1 MSRADA
7 LRPDFSLWH
16 LIAVELRR
24 QRQMRRISG
33 AALAV
38 ILNCDRS
45 TVARYESGDV
55 QLPIARARVLDREW
69 DMRGLFENLVKHAK
83 NARDLDW
90 WETFKEYERRS
101 TLIKTYEPSLIP
113 GLLQRE
119 DYAHA
124 VFTAS
129 RRMDAKEAVAER
141 LARQEILTHQ
151 DPCKLMAILD
161 TAAILRIFGDVDVM
175 RDQLGYLLEVSE
187 QPNVYLRVTSDRLI
201 GYGSIGGGFTVLQT
215 PTGDLGFA
223 NYGTTAHMSLDPADI
238 QEQALR
244 YDQIGMSSLSIEAS
258 RTFIAKTLDSL
269 S

>member
-24 QRQMRRISG
+24 QRQLHRLSG

-38 ILNCDRS
+38 ILDCDRS

-55 QLPIARARVLDREW
+55 QLPIARARILDREW
-69 DMRGLFENLVKHAK
+69 GMPGFFENLVKHAK
-83 NARDLDW
+83 NAQDLDW
-90 WETFKEYERRS
+90 WETFKEYERRAN
-101 TLIKTYEPSLIP
+101 LIKTYEPSLIP

-119 DYAHA
+119 GYARA
-124 VFTAS
+124 IFTAS
-129 RRMDAKEAVAER
+129 RRADAEEAVAER
-141 LARQEILTHQ
+141 LARQEVLNGRE
-151 DPCKLMAILD
+151 PCKLMAILD
-161 TAAILRIFGDVDVM
+161 TAAVLRVFGDVEVM
-175 RDQLGYLLEVSE
+175 RDQLNYLLEASE
-187 QPNVYLRVTSDRLI
+187 RPNVYLRVTSDRLI
-201 GYGSIGGGFTVLQT
+201 GYGGLGSGFTVIQT

-238 QEQALR
+238 QEQAIR
-244 YDQIGMSSLSIEAS
+244 YDLIGMSSLTVEAS
-258 RTFIAKTLDSL
+258 RAFIAKTLDSL